1 MKSAKSRAVP
11 DSVPSGVFLKDIPDV
26 LLPSQFFEFVGARM
40 LSSEQRLMLAVL
52 IDAINVLGVSP
63 NRRKSN
69 SFNDAS
75 SWVFAKDVKSP
86 LSFDHVCDSLSL
98 NAERLRGRLSDLLSE
113 HIGTLIRLR
122 VKAGG
127 RMQRV
132 TINRTRGRF
141 SH

>member
-1 MKSAKSRAVP
+1 MKSAKSHAVP
-11 DSVPSGVFLKDIPDV
+11 ESVRRGVFPRDIPDV
-26 LLPSQFFEFVGARM
+26 LLPSQFFEFVGART

-69 SFNDAS
+69 PFNEAS
-75 SWVFAKDVKSP
+75 SWVFAKGVKSP
-86 LSFDHVCDSLSL
+86 LSFDHVCDAISVD
-98 NAERLRGRLSDLLSE
+98 AERLRRRLSELLSE
-113 HIGTLIRLR
+113 HTGTLLRLR

-132 TINRTRGRF
+132 TINRTRGR
-141 SH
+141 

>member
-1 MKSAKSRAVP
+1 MKSTKSRAEP
-11 DSVPSGVFLKDIPDV
+11 ESIRQGVFLKDIPDV
-26 LLPSQFFEFVGARM
+26 LLPSQFFEFIGART

-75 SWVFAKDVKSP
+75 SWVFTKGVESP
-86 LSFDHVCDSLSL
+86 LSFDHVCDALSVD
-98 NAERLRGRLSDLLSE
+98 AERLRRRLSELLSE
-113 HIGTLIRLR
+113 HTGTLLRLR

-132 TINRTRGRF
+132 TINRIRGR
-141 SH
+141 

>member
-1 MKSAKSRAVP
+1 MKSAKSHAVP
-11 DSVPSGVFLKDIPDV
+11 ESVRRGVFPRDIPDV

-69 SFNDAS
+69 PFNDAS
-75 SWVFAKDVKSP
+75 SWVFAKGVKSP
-86 LSFDHVCDSLSL
+86 LSFDHVCDAISVD
-98 NAERLRGRLSDLLSE
+98 AERLRRRLSELLSE
-113 HIGTLIRLR
+113 HTGTLLRLR

-132 TINRTRGRF
+132 TINRTRGR
-141 SH
+141 

>member
-1 MKSAKSRAVP
+1 VKSAESHAVP
-11 DSVPSGVFLKDIPDV
+11 ESVRRGVFLRDIPDV
-26 LLPSQFFEFVGARM
+26 LLPSQFFEFVGART

-69 SFNDAS
+69 TFNDAS
-75 SWVFAKDVKSP
+75 SWVFAKGVKSP
-86 LSFDHVCDSLSL
+86 LSFEHVCDALSVD
-98 NAERLRGRLSDLLSE
+98 AERLRKRLSELLSD
-113 HIGTLIRLR
+113 HTGTLLRLR

-132 TINRTRGRF
+132 TINRTRRR
-141 SH
+141 

>member
-1 MKSAKSRAVP
+1 VKSAKSHAVP
-11 DSVPSGVFLKDIPDV
+11 ESVRRGVFPRDIPDV

-69 SFNDAS
+69 PFNDAS
-75 SWVFAKDVKSP
+75 SWVFAKGVKSP
-86 LSFDHVCDSLSL
+86 LSFDHVCDAISVD
-98 NAERLRGRLSDLLSE
+98 AERLRRRLSELLSE
-113 HIGTLIRLR
+113 HTGTLLRLR

-132 TINRTRGRF
+132 TINRTRGR
-141 SH
+141 